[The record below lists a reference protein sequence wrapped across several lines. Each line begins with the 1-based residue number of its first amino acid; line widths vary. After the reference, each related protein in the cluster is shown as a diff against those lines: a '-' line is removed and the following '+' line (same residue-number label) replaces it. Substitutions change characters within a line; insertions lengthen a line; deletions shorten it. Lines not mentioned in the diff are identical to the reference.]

1 MPENPVNMGFSGIL
15 PFGHLARQQPPE
27 RYKNRCDTESAV
39 FSVVPAFITVLP
51 PFALPFGNRSSSV
64 NPTVIPAVIPAVYRP
79 NQIEHVLA
87 EVMVS
92 SFSLI

>member
-1 MPENPVNMGFSGIL
+1 MLENPVIMGFSAIL

-64 NPTVIPAVIPAVYRP
+64 NPTVNHTVNPTVNPTVNSTVIPAVW
-79 NQIEHVLA
+79 
-87 EVMVS
+87 
-92 SFSLI
+92 